1 MPVAL
6 LSSTLVHLIFSWK
19 DWINKNNKKKK
30 KELKCLARCIFMPEV
45 YLKSCG
51 NNINSLKETAML

>member
-6 LSSTLVHLIFSWK
+6 LSSTLVHLILSWK

-30 KELKCLARCIFMPEV
+30 ERIEMFGKMHFYAR
-45 YLKSCG
+45 
-51 NNINSLKETAML
+51 SLFKILW